1 MKKEKHSIVILL
13 WKTILLVVTLMLLMN
28 SQALAQISMGRIVDN
43 TNPAL
48 PSSYNFQEYVFAE
61 PNDEGTCSGT
71 ENNTA
76 KIAEVFMAQTHRQ
89 AIDHPLFFT
98 IGYRPALFQVEV
110 TGTGI
115 SPDVQV
121 QGFFE
126 GEAIGT
132 LCLSGPAHLQEVI
145 DIKTPNFEDYFSV
158 TLPKN
163 WIKNGLELVVMA
175 GNETQRITA
184 ETLKIGPYT
193 ELNLVMVNMDVMDY
207 NDEPHF
213 LPIFE
218 NFLEEVASAIP
229 ASVVR
234 FGIFP
239 ETLKFPEYVVRNDA
253 FEAVKLTKV
262 DDIAVNDI
270 SNEGTI
276 NAMADDFL
284 KLMHQST
291 GDYLSTIYFGNT
303 LNLAPGGWGNDRSF
317 VSPDFTDI
325 FIHELGHALS
335 LPHWEN
341 VYKILNSPLDEYH
354 YPYGGDTNDAASRG
368 ETWNFI
374 QDTYEF
380 ESPVCNNIGPNNT
393 AVERSDA
400 MQREFSCIAERKSG
414 QGAWDGFGDFSAIA
428 IHRFLSGGGQV
439 SGKVPYRGGE
449 VDYNLE
455 PQAGYPNA
463 SLQDG
468 SRFYV
473 KDPEQPQEEP
483 YLKEFKLPGKEL
495 WEQDVYLVYGTAHS
509 LDESL
514 TVVYEPIKYKGALP
528 PIIDPTNAETFT
540 MLKSLDVNSGFGLYD
555 SDRNLTVK
563 LTYED
568 GSVLHALVPFTSLS
582 PAEEDSNPFTIVVP
596 AQKKLCGVEV
606 FVRPFIISDA
616 EFEIPGNINN
626 SELNITHTNFMDT
639 AQLLGTYNCGLIS
652 ETEATAPLKTVFY
665 PNPFSQSFTVASDN
679 EPGDTLSMFNFLGQE
694 VSKQRLDNAQ
704 SLIQTASIAS
714 GVYVAVVKDK
724 NGGVKSTKKL
734 VRN

>member
-1 MKKEKHSIVILL
+1 MKKEKHLVTIFQIKDIVCF
-13 WKTILLVVTLMLLMN
+13 TTLFFAMITLTFG
-28 SQALAQISMGRIVDN
+28 QVSMGSIIDN
-43 TNPAL
+43 TNKAL
-48 PSSYNFQEYVFAE
+48 PSSYNFKEYVFAE
-61 PNDEGTCSGT
+61 PNDQGSCIGAV
-71 ENNTA
+71 NNTA
-76 KIAEVFMAQTHRQ
+76 KIDEIFMAQTHRH

-98 IGYRPALFQVEV
+98 IGHRPALFQVAV
-110 TGTGI
+110 TGSGI

-126 GEAIGT
+126 GESIGV
-132 LCLSGPAHLQEVI
+132 LCLSGPALLQETI
-145 DIKTPNFEDYFSV
+145 DLKTPNFEDYFSV

-207 NDEPHF
+207 NDDPHF
-213 LPIFE
+213 FPIFE

-262 DDIAVNDI
+262 DDIWVNDI

-303 LNLAPGGWGNDRSF
+303 LNLAPGGWGNGRSF

-335 LPHWEN
+335 LPHWSN
-341 VYKILNSPLDEYH
+341 AFFLADGPLDEYN
-354 YPYGGDTNDAASRG
+354 YPYGGDTNDGASRG

-380 ESPVCNNIGPNNT
+380 ETPFCKDLGPNNEG
-393 AVERSDA
+393 VERSDA
-400 MQREFSCIAERKSG
+400 MQREYSCLAERTNG
-414 QGAWDGFGDFSAIA
+414 LGVWDGFGDFSAIA
-428 IHRFLSGGGQV
+428 IHRFLAGGKQIK
-439 SGKVPYRGGE
+439 GKVPYRGGE

-455 PQAGYPNA
+455 AQAGYPNA

-483 YLKEFKLPGKEL
+483 YLIEFKLPGKEL

-540 MLKSLDVNSGFGLYD
+540 MLKTLDENSGFGLYD

-568 GSVLHALVPFTSLS
+568 GSILHALVPFTSLS
-582 PAEEDSNPFTIVVP
+582 PVEDDSNPFTLVVP
-596 AQKKLCGVEV
+596 AQKILCGVEV
-606 FVRPFIISDA
+606 FVRPFIISD
-616 EFEIPGNINN
+616 EDFEIAGNINN
-626 SELNITHTNFMDT
+626 SALNITPANFMDT
-639 AQLLGTYNCGLIS
+639 ARLLGKYDCGLIS
-652 ETEATAPLKTVFY
+652 EVGVTVPQKTIFY
-665 PNPFSQSFTVASDN
+665 PNPFNNSLNVDASDTKGGTLNIYNVLGQRVARHNLNSTTSVIPTVA
-679 EPGDTLSMFNFLGQE
+679 LSSGLYIA
-694 VSKQRLDNAQ
+694 VHKDSKGAVTN
-704 SLIQTASIAS
+704 SEKLIRQ
-714 GVYVAVVKDK
+714 
-724 NGGVKSTKKL
+724 
-734 VRN
+734 